1 MNRKS
6 PILTAHELEQ
16 IANMITRIAQATPRD
31 IDYTEE
37 YIRETWGG
45 RDCAWLVSFFAK
57 LVEHAPSLTS

>member
-1 MNRKS
+1 MRKKN

-16 IANMITRIAQATPRD
+16 MANTITRIAQASPTE
-31 IDYTEE
+31 IDLTES
-37 YIRETWGG
+37 YMRETWGD